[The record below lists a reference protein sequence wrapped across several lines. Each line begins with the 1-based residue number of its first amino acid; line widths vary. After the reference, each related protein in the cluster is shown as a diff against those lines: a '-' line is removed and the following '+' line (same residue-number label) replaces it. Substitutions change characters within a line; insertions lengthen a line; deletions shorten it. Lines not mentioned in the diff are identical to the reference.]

1 MTRPEFIQ
9 ACVDHAVDPTIALES
24 DAVQEALRQRD
35 DEEVHRL
42 LAEEF

>member
-24 DAVQEALRQRD
+24 DKLQDALKARD
-35 DEEVHRL
+35 DEEVHRI